1 MATLP
6 DDLYPLLPAYLQVT
20 AARLIQSE
28 PPRFGLRLAAFPST
42 PYETSAE
49 VSAATLFLLSLAD
62 GRRTFRECR
71 ERVREEFAGLDDACE
86 DELCALVERGILVD
100 ASTHPELMPGTRDRY
115 ARHLLFYG
123 SVGAHA
129 PSVQRRLQS
138 ARVAIVGVGGIGT
151 WLSFLLGAAGVGHI
165 KLIDGDLIEE
175 SNLTR
180 QLYFTPRDIGKP
192 KVDVAR
198 QSLLNINPGITC
210 ESLPRSILHESDMD
224 ELVGDV
230 DLILLSGDTP
240 ANIHDI
246 VDSYSYRRHIP
257 WSAAGYA
264 HSVAVCGPLIA
275 PGRTACRGCMIP
287 EDEALPMRDLP
298 LISEINRR
306 FQVSSFGP
314 VNGLAAS
321 MQAKEALAWLGGLE
335 HLVQTLDAVVAMDAL
350 TMCSTVTRIPHAP
363 TCNRCSRAS
372 GPASPRFEEAAP

>member
-1 MATLP
+1 MSLP
-6 DDLYPLLPAYLQVT
+6 SELYPLLPTYLKVT
-20 AARLIQSE
+20 AARLIQPC
-28 PPRFGLRLAAFPST
+28 PPRFGLRLAAFPRT
-42 PYETSAE
+42 AYEVTAE
-49 VSAATLFLLSLAD
+49 VGAATLFVLSLAD
-62 GRRTFRECR
+62 GRRTFRECL
-71 ERVREEFAGLDDACE
+71 ERVREEFAGVDDACE
-86 DELCALVERGILVD
+86 DELRDLVERGILVD
-100 ASTHPELMPGTRDRY
+100 ASQHPELMPGTRDRY

-129 PSVQRRLQS
+129 PSVQRRLQE

-151 WLSFLLGAAGVGHI
+151 WLSFLLGAAGVGDI
-165 KLIDGDLIEE
+165 KLVDGDLIEE

-180 QLYFTPRDIGKP
+180 QLYFTPHDIGKP

-198 QSLLNINPGITC
+198 QRLLNINPSITC
-210 ESLPRSILHESDMD
+210 ESLQRSILSESDMD

-246 VDSYSYRRHIP
+246 VDRYAYRRRIP
-257 WSAAGYA
+257 WSAAGYT
-264 HSVAVCGPLIA
+264 HSVAVCGPLIV
-275 PGRTACRGCMIP
+275 PGRTACKACMLP

-306 FQVSSFGP
+306 FQVPSFGP

-350 TMCSTVTRIPHAP
+350 TMYSTVTRIPHAP
-363 TCNRCSRAS
+363 VCGRCNPAS
-372 GPASPRFEEAAP
+372 GRMSLPIEEAAS